1 METTITA
8 NPLGTQPI
16 GRLIWRFAIPGII
29 TQLVSSMHNI
39 ADQVFIG
46 QGIGDLGVA
55 ATNIVFPVA
64 TVITAT
70 SALIGLGAS
79 ARFSILIGKNEPENA
94 ANILGNA
101 LSLMLLLGV
110 LLSASSSV
118 FLRPMLYFFG
128 ATDRIMP
135 YALPYARIIC
145 IGILP
150 GILSTGLS
158 YFIRADGS
166 PVYSSAVLLSGA
178 IFNIIFDPVFLF
190 AFDMGMSGIAL
201 ATVLGQLLS
210 TALALFYLLRKLKS
224 VRFSPGNMALRSEIT
239 AAICSLGAAIF
250 TTHILMTIAQ
260 IIQMNALRQYGA
272 LSIYGSEIAIAAAGA
287 VGKLSIVFL
296 SGIIGIGLGS
306 QPILG
311 YNMGSRQYGRV
322 KETYLKAVRYATII
336 ASAAFLVLQLFP
348 KQIMHLFG
356 SEDPLFYEFAV
367 RYIRIFLLMLFLN
380 ALQPITSTFCT
391 SIGKANLAF
400 WMAVIRQG
408 FLFIPLL
415 LILPR
420 FFAIDGILLAGPISD
435 GIAALVVIFVGA
447 RQVRQLTGMEL
458 KADQE
463 KKV

>member
-1 METTITA
+1 MKTTTA
-8 NPLGTQPI
+8 NPLGTQPV
-16 GRLIWRFAIPGII
+16 GKLIRRFAVPGII

-64 TVITAT
+64 TIITAS

-79 ARFSILIGKNEPENA
+79 ARFSILIGKNQPENA
-94 ANILGNA
+94 AGILSNA
-101 LSLMLLLGV
+101 LSLMVLLGV
-110 LLSASSSV
+110 LLSAAASV
-118 FLRPMLYFFG
+118 FLRPMLCLFG
-128 ATDRIMP
+128 ATDLIMP

-166 PVYSSAVLLSGA
+166 PAYSSAVLLSGA

-190 AFDMGMSGIAL
+190 AFDMGISGIAL

-210 TALALFYLLRKLKS
+210 TVLALFYLIRKLKS
-224 VRFSPGNMALRSEIT
+224 CSFSLVNMALRPET
-239 AAICSLGAAIF
+239 AAAICSLGAAVF
-250 TTHILMTIAQ
+250 ATHILMAITQ
-260 IIQMNALRQYGA
+260 IVQMNALRQYGA
-272 LSIYGSEIAIAAAGA
+272 LSIYGSEVAIAAAGA

-296 SGIIGIGLGS
+296 SAIIGISLGS

-322 KETYLKAVRYATII
+322 KEAYLKAIGYATII
-336 ASAAFLVLQLFP
+336 SSISFLVLQLFP
-348 KQIMHLFG
+348 NRIMHLFG

-367 RYIRIFLLMLFLN
+367 RYIHIFLLMLFLN
-380 ALQPITSTFCT
+380 ALQPVTSTFCT

-420 FFAIDGILLAGPISD
+420 FLAIDGILLAGPISD
-435 GIAALVVIFVGA
+435 GIAALIAIFVGVG
-447 RQVRQLTGMEL
+447 QVKQLSGMQL
-458 KADQE
+458 KSDQE